1 MKYSMKDADKL
12 KFIKGVFVFVI
23 IYCLLFVAYIQ
34 KIRQYLDNIE
44 SCNCAPLE
52 YVSNLATLETAFL
65 YILYFIMVICF
76 ITLVCPI
83 WAPISMALPYV
94 KSFMY
99 IYKVVLIL
107 LILAFVYNVYEYYIH
122 LSPNCSCIES
132 IESAMMYLQSLFY
145 IGTYILPAF
154 MLVVSSVSLYM
165 K

>member
-1 MKYSMKDADKL
+1 MKIKGVDKL
-12 KFIKGVFVFVI
+12 KVLNWVMIFSI
-23 IYCLLFVAYIQ
+23 IYSLFFIAYIQ

-52 YVSNLATLETAFL
+52 YVSNLATLETVFL
-65 YILYFIMVICF
+65 YVLYFIIVICF
-76 ITLVCPI
+76 ITLSYPLWILSV
-83 WAPISMALPYV
+83 LPYLKV
-94 KSFMY
+94 FMY

-145 IGTYILPAF
+145 LGTYILPAF

>member
-1 MKYSMKDADKL
+1 MKYSIKDVDKL
-12 KFIKGVFVFVI
+12 KIIKAVSAFAI

-44 SCNCAPLE
+44 SCNCAPVE
-52 YVSNLATLETAFL
+52 YVSNLATLETSFL
-65 YILYFIMVICF
+65 YLLYFIIVICV
-76 ITLVCPI
+76 ITLVCPL
-83 WAPISMALPYV
+83 WAPISMALPYL
-94 KSFMY
+94 KAFMY

-107 LILAFVYNVYEYYIH
+107 LILAFVYNVYEYSIH

-132 IESAMMYLQSLFY
+132 IESAMLYLQSLFY
-145 IGTYILPAF
+145 VGTYILPAV